1 MTEPDDR
8 ASAGDSAMKALRIVA
23 TVLLFSPLLAT
34 AARLSAAEIAATCA
48 NAEGTAHCGRLIE
61 SVQLNRLPGLAR
73 REGEKLIVSLY
84 PMGTATFLDVDDPV
98 KGRSYSLWD
107 SLDPINAVVLYTTT
121 SQATL
126 FTLLQRTTNR
136 RFEFPAEPL
145 LSPDR
150 QRLVTADICAKGC
163 SGEIAVWRI
172 SKEDVRKELAW
183 VPGSIWSDA
192 AATWKNGDTLTI
204 EYTPVGQQGD
214 ASFERRLSDP
224 SWTRLLA
231 P

>member
-1 MTEPDDR
+1 MR
-8 ASAGDSAMKALRIVA
+8 ASIPAASVCTAVPALRIFIA
-23 TVLLFSPLLAT
+23 AALCAPLFAAGTPLSPN
-34 AARLSAAEIAATCA
+34 EIAAACA
-48 NAEGTAHCGRLIE
+48 NAEGQAHCGRLIE
-61 SVQLNRLPGLAR
+61 EIQLKRLPGLAR
-73 REGEKLIVSLY
+73 RDGERLLVTLY
-84 PMGTATFLDVDDPV
+84 PSGTATFTDVDDPA

-121 SQATL
+121 NDVTL

-136 RFEFPAEPL
+136 RFDLPAVPQ

-172 SKEDVRKELAW
+172 SKDDLKKELAW
-183 VPGSIWSDA
+183 SPGSVWSDA
-192 AATWKNGDTLTI
+192 AATWKSADTLTI
-204 EYTPVGQQGD
+204 VYTPTGQQGD
-214 ASFERRLSDP
+214 VTFERKLSDP
-224 SWTRLLA
+224 SWTHLLA

>member
-1 MTEPDDR
+1 MG
-8 ASAGDSAMKALRIVA
+8 ASIPTAAVCSPLPALRILVVA
-23 TVLLFSPLLAT
+23 AACIPLFAT
-34 AARLSAAEIAATCA
+34 GTRLSDEEIAGACA
-48 NAEGTAHCGRLIE
+48 KAEGQAHCGRLVEEI
-61 SVQLNRLPGLAR
+61 QLKRLPGLAR
-73 REGEKLIVSLY
+73 RDGERLLVALY
-84 PMGTATFLDVDDPV
+84 PSGTATFTDVDDPV

-121 SQATL
+121 NDATL

-136 RFEFPAEPL
+136 RFDLPAEPQ

-172 SKEDVRKELAW
+172 SKDDLKKELAW
-183 VPGSIWSDA
+183 SPGSIWSDA
-192 AATWKNGDTLTI
+192 AATWKSADTLTI
-204 EYTPVGQQGD
+204 VYTPAGQQGD
-214 ASFERRLSDP
+214 ATFERKLSDP